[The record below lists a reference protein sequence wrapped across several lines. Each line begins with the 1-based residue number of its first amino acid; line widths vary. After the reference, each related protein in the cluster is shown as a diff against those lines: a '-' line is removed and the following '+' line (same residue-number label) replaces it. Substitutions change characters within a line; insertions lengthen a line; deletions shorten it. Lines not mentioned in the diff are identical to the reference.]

1 MSHSGLL
8 EEPTPFGISEKK
20 RLSHDAYTV
29 GWICVLQCELN
40 AAKALLDEQHEQ
52 LPSTAKD
59 DNSYLLG
66 RMAGHN
72 VVIAFTGS
80 GNYGTNAAAQTAVHM
95 IRTFHNIRFGL
106 LVGVGGGAPN
116 RPDPDDTFNDL
127 RLGDVVVGIAKGN
140 HGMSLKAN
148 ASLLKKTINGV
159 LAGVW
164 YDFEYLEM
172 YMLR

>member
-1 MSHSGLL
+1 MSNTGLPEDPAPSGV
-8 EEPTPFGISEKK
+8 SEKK

-29 GWICVLQCELN
+29 GWICVIQCELN

-52 LPSTAKD
+52 LPSAAKD

-80 GNYGTNAAAQTAVHM
+80 GNYGTNVAAQTAVHM
-95 IRTFHNIRFGL
+95 VRTFHNIRFGL

-116 RPDPDDTFNDL
+116 RPDPHDPLNDV
-127 RLGDVVVGIAKGN
+127 RLGDVVVGVPKGN
-140 HGMSLKAN
+140 HGKPLNSMSL
-148 ASLLKKTINGV
+148 
-159 LAGVW
+159 
-164 YDFEYLEM
+164 
-172 YMLR
+172 